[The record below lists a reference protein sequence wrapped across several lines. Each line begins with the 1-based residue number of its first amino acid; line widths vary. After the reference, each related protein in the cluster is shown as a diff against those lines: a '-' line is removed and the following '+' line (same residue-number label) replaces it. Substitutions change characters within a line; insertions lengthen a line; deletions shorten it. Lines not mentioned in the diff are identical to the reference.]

1 MTREEK
7 IDKIYDIVIRLEPM
21 VVGHDKSIYGNGQ
34 KGLKERVDVME
45 TMQRDCMERRKAEPA
60 NRSNLIALAALFL
73 CAIGL
78 WIQAKAKL

>member
-1 MTREEK
+1 MTHEDK

-21 VVGHDKSIYGNGQ
+21 VDAHDKSIYGNGQ

-45 TMQRDCMERRKAEPA
+45 SMQLDCIKRSESEPA

-78 WIQAKAKL
+78 WIQARTK